1 MQLELN
7 PKYVLAKS
15 RKKLE
20 ICKTENN
27 NQT

>member
-1 MQLELN
+1 MKFELN

-20 ICKTENN
+20 ICNTENN
-27 NQT
+27 NQV